1 MILQLEGFYGR
12 TVSLPEDLLYYKEQE
27 LWVKPWIRAQTWAF
41 GFTEA
46 GVAMISGF
54 TYLEFIATEGDLIQE
69 RRPVLAVDTYK
80 VSFELYCPVSGKVV
94 YLNQELDGEGVKVI
108 DENPYAYRP
117 FCPGDGKRFRPSAK
131 IHGCPDLPK
140 GVGGTT
146 GQYLRYVETGIGCRL
161 RIDCQRYPSIP

>member
-1 MILQLEGFYGR
+1 MILQLEGFYDR

-27 LWVKPWIRAQTWAF
+27 LWVKPWIQPGSWAF

-54 TYLEFIATEGDLIQE
+54 TYLEFIATEGRFIQE

-80 VSFELYCPVSGKVV
+80 VSFEVYSPVSGKVV

-108 DENPYAYRP
+108 DENPYAYLLFALEMEKDFDPRRK
-117 FCPGDGKRFRPSAK
+117 FMDARTYLKALEERQANIC
-131 IHGCPDLPK
+131 
-140 GVGGTT
+140 GT
-146 GQYLRYVETGIGCRL
+146 
-161 RIDCQRYPSIP
+161 